1 MKRLKTLSVATGA
14 LSFVAAFYFDHTLA
28 APYSWILF
36 VFFCG
41 FGLFAIVRPDESR
54 HIVKL
59 KGLCWTRQDFCRGWL
74 ITGDTGSGK
83 TRSGIT
89 QLLFQVFKHERL
101 WGGVCIDDKG
111 IYWETLKE
119 MAAHFNRQ
127 NDLILLQVRP
137 EDTAADWKPAHAYN
151 LLADR
156 KIPFSTYAKFI
167 VDTATSLGQQGDK
180 GFFKSQAQTHI
191 ALALEALYLGG
202 WPVTLDN
209 AHEVLLDDS
218 SLDAVLWQLS
228 GDPLTR
234 PERHDTLI
242 NHFLHR
248 YLEQPPEQ
256 FGGVKETIGNYL
268 QHFVQPQIAEVVCPE
283 ESTFE
288 FAEIDRG
295 KIICVA
301 MPQKFQTERRYINTF
316 LKMLF
321 YTHVLRRFDKPK
333 EVRAGDNL
341 LILWADEA
349 QRFVTASE
357 DGMSDYNNVDVLREA
372 NATLVAAAQSSTS
385 FIPPLGEDKA
395 KVLTLNLR
403 NRMIFKGADEA
414 GAVES
419 ADFLG
424 QHRRTKRSWG
434 FSNGLYTRNYFEQDE
449 HKIKPY
455 QLRNLQKHQCVLV
468 HCEKGFEKTV
478 LPPLEPNGKVSKWFA
493 WWKRL

>member
-1 MKRLKTLSVATGA
+1 MKILSIITGI
-14 LSFVAAFYFDHTLA
+14 LSFVAAMYFVLA
-28 APYSWILF
+28 LATPYSWIFAALF
-36 VFFCG
+36 SG
-41 FGLFAIVRPDESR
+41 FGIFAMARPAAAL

-59 KGLCWTRQDFCRGWL
+59 KGLCWSRADFCRGWL

-89 QLLFQVFKHERL
+89 QLLYQVFKNEPL

-111 IYWETLKE
+111 VYWETLKE
-119 MAAHFNRQ
+119 MAGHFNRLD
-127 NDLILLQVRP
+127 DLILLQVRP
-137 EDTAADWKPAHAYN
+137 EGAAADWKPTHTYN
-151 LLADR
+151 LLSDR

-180 GFFKSQAQTHI
+180 AFFRNQAQTHI
-191 ALALEALYLGG
+191 ALALEALYEGG
-202 WPVTLDN
+202 WHVTLEN
-209 AHEVLLDDS
+209 AHEVLLDES
-218 SLDAVLWQLS
+218 ELDDVLSELAS
-228 GDPLTR
+228 PVIR

-242 NHFLHR
+242 SHFVNR
-248 YLEQPPEQ
+248 YLGQPPEQ

-268 QHFVQPQIAEVVCPE
+268 QHFIEPQIAEIFCPGQ
-283 ESTFE
+283 STFA
-288 FAEIDRG
+288 FSEIDHG

-301 MPQKFQTERRYINTF
+301 MPQKFQAERRYINTF
-316 LKMLF
+316 VKMLF

-333 EVRAGDNL
+333 AERATDNL

-357 DGMSDYNNVDVLREA
+357 DGMSDYNCVDVLREA

-403 NRMIFKGADEA
+403 NRMIFKAADEA
-414 GAVES
+414 GAVDS

-424 QHRRTKRSWG
+424 QRKNIKRSWG
-434 FSNGLYTRNYFEQDE
+434 VSKGVYSRNYSEQDE

-468 HCEKGFEKTV
+468 HCEKGFEKTI
-478 LPPLEPNGKVSKWFA
+478 LPPLEPNGKISTWFP

>member
-1 MKRLKTLSVATGA
+1 MKTLSIITGTF
-14 LSFVAAFYFDHTLA
+14 SFIAAVYFVSALA
-28 APYSWILF
+28 APYSWIFAALF
-36 VFFCG
+36 SG
-41 FGLFAIVRPDESR
+41 FGIFAMTKPSAAR

-59 KGLCWTRQDFCRGWL
+59 KGLCWSREDFCRGWL

-89 QLLFQVFKHERL
+89 QLLYQVFEHEKL
-101 WGGVCIDDKG
+101 WGGLCIDDKG
-111 IYWETLKE
+111 VYHETLKE
-119 MAAHFNRQ
+119 MAGHFQRQ

-137 EDTAADWKPAHAYN
+137 HDAPADWKPIHTYN
-151 LLADR
+151 LLSDR

-180 GFFKSQAQTHI
+180 AFFKNQAQTHI
-191 ALALEALYLGG
+191 ALALEALYLSG
-202 WPVTLDN
+202 WDVTLEN
-209 AHEVLLDDS
+209 AHEILLDDS
-218 SLDAVLWQLS
+218 SLEDVLSELAS
-228 GDPLTR
+228 DPLTR
-234 PERHDTLI
+234 TERHDTLI
-242 NHFLHR
+242 SHFLNR
-248 YLEQPPEQ
+248 YRDQPPEQ
-256 FGGVKETIGNYL
+256 FGGVKETIANYL
-268 QHFVQPQIAEVVCPE
+268 HYFLTPEIAEVFCAGQN
-283 ESTFE
+283 SFE
-288 FAEIDRG
+288 FSEIDRG

-333 EVRAGDNL
+333 ADRVADNL

-357 DGMSDYNNVDVLREA
+357 DGMSDYNSVDVLREA

-385 FIPPLGEDKA
+385 FIPPLGADKT

-403 NRMIFKGADEA
+403 NRMIFKAADEA

-424 QHRRTKRSWG
+424 QRQVTKRNWG
-434 FSNGLYTRNYFEQDE
+434 FSNGLANRSYHHQDE

-455 QLRNLQKHQCVLV
+455 MLRNLRKHQCVLV
-468 HCEKGFEKTV
+468 HCERGFLKTI
-478 LPPLEPNGKVSKWFA
+478 LPPLEANGTISKWFP
-493 WWKRL
+493 WWKDYL

>member
-1 MKRLKTLSVATGA
+1 MKKLSIVTGL
-14 LSFVAAFYFDHTLA
+14 LSFIMAAYFFRA
-28 APYSWILF
+28 IAPPYSYIFTLLF
-36 VFFCG
+36 FG
-41 FGLFAIVRPDESR
+41 FGILAMTKPDATNY
-54 HIVKL
+54 IVKL
-59 KGLCWTRQDFCRGWL
+59 KGLAWSREDFCRGWL

-89 QLLFQVFKHERL
+89 QLLFQVFQNEKL

-111 IYWETLKE
+111 IYWETLKA
-119 MAAHFNRQ
+119 MAGHFQRQ
-127 NDLILLQVRP
+127 SGLILLQVRP
-137 EDTAADWKPAHAYN
+137 EGAAHDWKPACTYN
-151 LLADR
+151 LLSDR

-180 GFFKSQAQTHI
+180 AFFKNQAQTHI
-191 ALALEALYLGG
+191 ALALEAIYLGG
-202 WPVTLDN
+202 WDVSIESV
-209 AHEVLLDDS
+209 HEVLLNDS
-218 SLDAVLWQLS
+218 DLDEVLCHLA

-234 PERHDTLI
+234 PERHTTII
-242 NHFLHR
+242 NHFLNR
-248 YLEQPPEQ
+248 YRGQPPEQ
-256 FGGVKETIGNYL
+256 FGGVKETIANYL
-268 QHFVQPQIAEVVCPE
+268 HYFLTPEIAEIFCA
-283 ESTFE
+283 SQSSFE
-288 FAEIDRG
+288 FDEIDRG

-333 EVRAGDNL
+333 AERADDNL

-372 NATLVAAAQSSTS
+372 GATLVAAAQSSTS
-385 FIPPLGEDKA
+385 FIPPLGADKA

-403 NRMIFKGADEA
+403 NRMIFKAADEA
-414 GAVES
+414 GAVDS

-424 QHRRTKRSWG
+424 QRKIIKQNWG
-434 FSNGLYTRNYFEQDE
+434 FSRGQHTRNYHEQDE

-455 QLRNLQKHQCVLV
+455 QLRNLRKHQCVLV
-468 HCEKGFEKTV
+468 HCEKGFEKV
-478 LPPLEPNGKVSKWFA
+478 ILAPLEPDGKISDWFP
-493 WWKRL
+493 WWRRF

>member
-1 MKRLKTLSVATGA
+1 MKTLSIITGT
-14 LSFVAAFYFDHTLA
+14 LSFIMAAYFVQAVAP
-28 APYSWILF
+28 PYSWIFAALF
-36 VFFCG
+36 TG
-41 FGLFAIVRPDESR
+41 FGIFAMARPSEER

-59 KGLCWTRQDFCRGWL
+59 KGLLWTREDFCRGWL

-89 QLLFQVFKHERL
+89 QLMFQVFQNEKI

-111 IYWETLKE
+111 VYWETLKE
-119 MAAHFNRQ
+119 MAVHFNRQ
-127 NDLILLQVRP
+127 NGLILLQVRP
-137 EDTAADWKPAHAYN
+137 EGAPADWKPTCTYN
-151 LLADR
+151 LLSDR

-180 GFFKSQAQTHI
+180 AFFKNQAQTHI

-202 WPVTLDN
+202 WEVTFEN
-209 AHEVLLDDS
+209 VHEVLLDDS
-218 SLDAVLWQLS
+218 EMDLVLCNLA

-234 PERHDTLI
+234 PERHTTII
-242 NHFLHR
+242 NHFLNR
-248 YLEQPPEQ
+248 YRDQPPEQ
-256 FGGVKETIGNYL
+256 FGGVKETIANYL
-268 QHFVQPQIAEVVCPE
+268 HYFLTPEIAEVFCPAQN
-283 ESTFE
+283 TFE
-288 FAEIDRG
+288 FGEIDRG

-333 EVRAGDNL
+333 AERADNNL

-357 DGMSDYNNVDVLREA
+357 DGMSDYNSVDVLREA
-372 NATLVAAAQSSTS
+372 SATLVAAAQSSTS
-385 FIPPLGEDKA
+385 FIPPLGADKA

-403 NRMIFKGADEA
+403 NRMIFKAADEA
-414 GAVES
+414 GAVDS

-424 QHRRTKRSWG
+424 QRKIIKRNWG
-434 FSNGLYTRNYFEQDE
+434 FSKGVHTRNYHEQDE

-455 QLRNLQKHQCVLV
+455 QLRNLRKHQCVLV
-468 HCEKGFEKTV
+468 HCEKGFEKTI
-478 LPPLEPNGKVSKWFA
+478 LPPIESDGKISKWFPL
-493 WWKRL
+493 WKRFLY

>member
-1 MKRLKTLSVATGA
+1 MKAFSIITAV
-14 LSFVAAFYFDHTLA
+14 LSFIMAIYFLQALA
-28 APYSWILF
+28 APYSWIF
-36 VFFCG
+36 GVFFFG
-41 FGLFAIVRPDESR
+41 FAVFAMTRTGAER

-59 KGLCWTRQDFCRGWL
+59 KGLHWTRQDFCRGWL

-89 QLLFQVFKHERL
+89 QLLYQVFKHERQ

-111 IYWETLKE
+111 VYWETLKE
-119 MAAHFNRQ
+119 MAVHFNRQ
-127 NDLILLQVRP
+127 NDLVLLQVRP
-137 EDTAADWKPAHAYN
+137 EGADIDWKPAHAFN

-180 GFFKSQAQTHI
+180 AFFKNQAQTHI

-202 WPVTLDN
+202 WHVTLEN
-209 AHEVLLDDS
+209 AHEALLDEAA
-218 SLDAVLWQLS
+218 LDEVLSELA

-234 PERHDTLI
+234 TERKDALI

-248 YLEQPPEQ
+248 YLDQPPEQ

-268 QHFVQPQIAEVVCPE
+268 EHFVQPQIAEIFCPAE
-283 ESTFE
+283 NTFD

-301 MPQKFQTERRYINTF
+301 MPQKFQVERRYVNTF

-321 YTHVLRRFDKPK
+321 YTHVLRRFDKLK

-372 NATLVAAAQSSTS
+372 SATLVAAAQSSTS

-403 NRMIFKGADEA
+403 NRMIFKAADEA

-424 QHRRTKRSWG
+424 QRQVTKRNWG
-434 FSNGLYTRNYFEQDE
+434 FSNGLYNRNYFHQDE

-455 QLRNLQKHQCVLV
+455 MLRNLQKHQCVLV

-478 LPPLEPNGKVSKWFA
+478 LPPLEPDGKISKWFP
-493 WWKRL
+493 WWKRF